1 MAVLA
6 IILTFIWLLFCLSLE
21 NRHYLITCE
30 RSCIL
35 CLNFENFFPN
45 NGQFFSVG
53 DATASLHSHAVHLCA
68 PVPRTVRLMMNLCKT
83 KRLFGSCCLR
93 SQQLLFFLAHS
104 FYLRFSDASGRSFGG
119 RILLLFYPQV
129 ACCSH
134 GSDVLAC
141 ELLIQNCG

>member
-53 DATASLHSHAVHLCA
+53 DATASLIPMLYTYAHLCR
-68 PVPRTVRLMMNLCKT
+68 VPFV
-83 KRLFGSCCLR
+83 
-93 SQQLLFFLAHS
+93 
-104 FYLRFSDASGRSFGG
+104 
-119 RILLLFYPQV
+119 
-129 ACCSH
+129 
-134 GSDVLAC
+134 
-141 ELLIQNCG
+141 